1 MEFLAVHRFPL
12 LRFTCFLQLYR

>member
-1 MEFLAVHRFPL
+1 MEFRAVHRFPL